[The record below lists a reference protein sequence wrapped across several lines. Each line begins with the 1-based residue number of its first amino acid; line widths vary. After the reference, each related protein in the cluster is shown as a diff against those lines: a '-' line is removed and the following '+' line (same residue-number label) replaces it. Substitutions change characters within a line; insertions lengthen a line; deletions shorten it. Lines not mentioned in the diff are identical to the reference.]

1 MEAAMIDEHKNISVS
16 QPGESLEQF
25 WPHDYFAVRCS
36 FRRHKGH
43 EDFRHICNVWARNE
57 KHAIEIAKDQGLSAR
72 ERGRIFYAIRISR
85 EGYARAL
92 RQAGFQ
98 VG

>member
-1 MEAAMIDEHKNISVS
+1 MSEDLKTTDSPTGAD
-16 QPGESLEQF
+16 SLDRIVG
-25 WPHDYFAVRCS
+25 HDYFAVRCS
-36 FRRHKGH
+36 FRRYQGG
-43 EDFRHICNVWARNE
+43 EDFRHICNVVARDE

-72 ERGRIFYAIRISR
+72 ERGRKFFATRIGR

-98 VG
+98 VA